1 MRRCTG
7 VWLLLCLALPLSA
20 QPTSLRSQWQSIR
33 HFRQSHPVHH
43 RTILPLTVHSKRAR
57 RLFEQGMTDFTNLQ
71 TAKALEEW
79 RESTRRDPHFALAHI
94 FISLNSKDP
103 GEQTAELAKAKAG
116 ERHVTR
122 GERLLIHWVEGVRE
136 NNYVAGIQAMNDLV
150 GMYPRDKQL
159 LYVVGNWL
167 VVQESYD
174 QARKFMERALAIDSK
189 YPPALNDLGYA
200 YALTR
205 DYKNAIPAMQR
216 YVAALPDQPNPQDSY
231 AEILRLS
238 GDFQGALQHYHEA
251 LKIDPKFVYSQLGIG
266 DTYALMGDETRA
278 RAEYAKAI
286 ASADSDAD
294 RVEFE
299 MQSAMTY
306 VRERKYAEADRAF
319 SAVASEAHSLKL
331 SFHEAEIKRM
341 MAMYEPDTAT
351 ALQHL
356 QEAETVLSQATSVPK
371 SDREEELG
379 RVLRWRVVRAGEA
392 GDQNTADQA
401 LQRLQ
406 AMALASHNHANFHAS
421 EAAQGARLM
430 QQGKYA
436 DAIPHLQEDHDN
448 AFSMKL
454 LANAYMHVGAT
465 SEADTESRLLRTMY
479 TPTLDQA
486 VMAMSAAEHLAEK
499 PQ

>member
-1 MRRCTG
+1 MRRRTG
-7 VWLLLCLALPLSA
+7 VWLLLCLTLPLSA
-20 QPTSLRSQWQSIR
+20 QSTSLRTQWQRIR
-33 HFRQSHPVHH
+33 HFRRHVYR
-43 RTILPLTVHSKRAR
+43 RTTLPLTVHSKRAR
-57 RLFEQGMTDFTNLQ
+57 LLFEQGMTDFVNLQ

-79 RESTRRDPHFALAHI
+79 RQSARRDPHFALAHI
-94 FISLNSKDP
+94 FICFNSKDP
-103 GEQTAELAKAKAG
+103 AEQTTELAKAKA
-116 ERHVTR
+116 EESHVTR

-136 NNYVAGIQAMNDLV
+136 NNYVTGIQAMNDLV
-150 GMYPRDKQL
+150 AMYPRDKQL

-167 VVQESYD
+167 VLQESYD
-174 QARKFMERALAIDSK
+174 QGRKFMERALALDAK

-205 DYKNAIPAMQR
+205 DYKDAIPAMER
-216 YVAALPDQPNPQDSY
+216 YVAALPGQPNPQDSY

-238 GDFQGALQHYHEA
+238 GDFPGALQHYREA
-251 LKIDPKFVYSQLGIG
+251 LKVDPKFVSSQLGIG

-286 ASADSDAD
+286 TAADSEAD

-306 VRERKYAEADRAF
+306 VRERNYAEADRAF
-319 SAVASEAHSLKL
+319 AAVAGEAHALKL
-331 SFHEAEIKRM
+331 TFHEAEIRRM
-341 MAMYEPDTAT
+341 MAMYEPDPAR
-351 ALQHL
+351 ALKNL
-356 QEAETVLSQATSVPK
+356 QEAETVLNQATAVPK

-379 RVLRWRVVRAGEA
+379 RVLRWRVVRAGDA
-392 GDQNTADQA
+392 GDQNTADKA
-401 LQRLQ
+401 LQRLE
-406 AMALASHNHANFHAS
+406 AMALSSHNHAIFHAS

-436 DAIPHLQEDHDN
+436 DAISPLREDHDN

-454 LANAYMHVGAT
+454 LVDAYMRTGAT
-465 SEADTESRLLRTMY
+465 AEAEAEAKMLHSMY

-486 VMAMSAAEHLAEK
+486 VMVVPASEHLAEN

>member
-1 MRRCTG
+1 MQRRLG
-7 VWLLLCLALPLSA
+7 VLLLLVLTLPAAA
-20 QPTSLRSQWQSIR
+20 QPVKITGQLRRVR
-33 HFRQSHPVHH
+33 HFYRRP
-43 RTILPLTVHSKRAR
+43 ILPLTVHSKQAR
-57 RLFEQGMTDFTNLQ
+57 LLFEQGMTDFVNLQ

-79 RESTRRDPHFALAHI
+79 RQAAKLDPNFALAHT
-94 FISLNSKDP
+94 FISFNSKDP
-103 GEQTAELAKAKAG
+103 AEQSRELAKAKAL

-150 GMYPRDKQL
+150 AMYPRDKQL

-167 VVQESYD
+167 VLQESYE
-174 QARKFMERALAIDSK
+174 QGRKFMERALAIDPK

-205 DYKNAIPAMQR
+205 DYKDADSAMQR
-216 YVAALPDQPNPQDSY
+216 YVAALPGQPNPQDSY

-238 GDFQGALQHYHEA
+238 GDFQGALQHYGEA

-266 DTYALMGDETRA
+266 DTYALMGEEARA
-278 RAEYAKAI
+278 RKEYAKAI
-286 ASADSDAD
+286 AGAESDAD

-306 VRERKYAEADRAF
+306 VRERNYQKADTAF
-319 SAVASEAHSLKL
+319 AAVASEAHGLGL
-331 SFHEAEIKRM
+331 QLHEAQIHRM
-341 MAMYEPDTAT
+341 MAMYQADPITALKHLQTAENLLARAT
-351 ALQHL
+351 A
-356 QEAETVLSQATSVPK
+356 VPK

-392 GDQNTADQA
+392 GQQSVADRILRQ
-401 LQRLQ
+401 LQG
-406 AMALASHNHANFHAS
+406 MAETSHNHAVYHAWQ
-421 EAAQGARLM
+421 AAQGARLM

-454 LANAYMHVGAT
+454 LADAYMRTGAT
-465 SEADTESRLLRTMY
+465 AEADSESKMLNTLY
-479 TPTLDQA
+479 TPTMDQA
-486 VMAMSAAEHLAEK
+486 VVMAPAGQHLAETL
-499 PQ
+499 Q

>member
-1 MRRCTG
+1 MRRRTG
-7 VWLLLCLALPLSA
+7 VLLFLCLAVPLSA
-20 QPTSLRSQWQSIR
+20 QSASLRTKWNHIR
-33 HFRQSHPVHH
+33 HFRHAHH
-43 RTILPLTVHSKRAR
+43 RTTLPLTVHSKRAR
-57 RLFEQGMTDFTNLQ
+57 LLFEQGMTDFANLQ
-71 TAKALEEW
+71 TTKALEEW
-79 RESTRRDPHFALAHI
+79 RQSARRDPHFALAHI
-94 FISLNSKDP
+94 FICFNSKDP
-103 GEQTAELAKAKAG
+103 AEQTAELAKAKAE

-136 NNYVAGIQAMNDLV
+136 NNYVTGIQAMNDLV
-150 GMYPRDKQL
+150 AMYPRDKQL

-167 VVQESYD
+167 VLQESYD
-174 QARKFMERALAIDSK
+174 QGRKFMERALALDPK

-205 DYKNAIPAMQR
+205 DYKDAVPAMQR
-216 YVAALPDQPNPQDSY
+216 YVEALPEQPNPQDSY

-238 GDFQGALQHYHEA
+238 GDFQGALQHYREA

-286 ASADSDAD
+286 AAADSDAD

-306 VRERKYAEADRAF
+306 VRERNYAQADKAF
-319 SAVASEAHSLKL
+319 TALADKARSLKL
-331 SFHEAEIKRM
+331 PFHEAEIERM
-341 MAMYEPDTAT
+341 MAMYEPDSAS

-356 QEAETVLSQATSVPK
+356 QQAEAILSQATAVPK
-371 SDREEELG
+371 SDRGEELA

-392 GDQNTADQA
+392 GDQNAADQA
-401 LQRLQ
+401 LQKLE
-406 AMALASHNHANFHAS
+406 AMALASHNHAMFHAS

-430 QQGKYA
+430 QLGKYA

-454 LANAYMHVGAT
+454 LVDAYMRTGAT
-465 SEADTESRLLRTMY
+465 AEAETEFRLLHSLY

-486 VMAMSAAEHLAEK
+486 VMVMPASERVAEN
-499 PQ
+499 PR

>member
-1 MRRCTG
+1 MRRRTG
-7 VWLLLCLALPLSA
+7 VWLLLCLTLPLSA
-20 QPTSLRSQWQSIR
+20 QSASVRTQLQRIR
-33 HFRQSHPVHH
+33 RFRPVHR
-43 RTILPLTVHSKRAR
+43 RTTLPLTVHSKRAR
-57 RLFEQGMTDFTNLQ
+57 LLFEQGMTDFANLQ
-71 TAKALEEW
+71 TTKALEEW
-79 RESTRRDPHFALAHI
+79 RQSARRDPHFALAHI
-94 FISLNSKDP
+94 FISFNTKDP
-103 GEQTAELAKAKAG
+103 GEQTAELVKAKENA
-116 ERHVTR
+116 RHVTH
-122 GERLLIHWVEGVRE
+122 GELLLIHWVEGVRE

-150 GMYPRDKQL
+150 AMYPRDKQL

-167 VVQESYD
+167 VLQESYD
-174 QARKFMERALAIDSK
+174 QGRKFMERALALDSK

-205 DYKNAIPAMQR
+205 DYKDAITAMQR
-216 YVAALPDQPNPQDSY
+216 YVAALPGQPNPQDSY

-238 GDFQGALQHYHEA
+238 GDFTGALQHYHEA
-251 LKIDPKFVYSQLGIG
+251 LKIDPKFVSSQLGVG

-286 ASADSDAD
+286 AAADTDAD
-294 RVEFE
+294 RVEYA

-319 SAVASEAHSLKL
+319 AAVASEAQSLKL
-331 SFHEAEIKRM
+331 PFHQAEIQRM
-341 MAMYEPDTAT
+341 MAMYEPDAT
-351 ALQHL
+351 SALQHL
-356 QEAETVLSQATSVPK
+356 QQAEDILSHATAVPK
-371 SDREEELG
+371 SDRGEELA

-392 GDQNTADQA
+392 GDQNSADQA
-401 LQRLQ
+401 LQKLQ
-406 AMALASHNHANFHAS
+406 AMALASHNHAMFHAS

-436 DAIPHLQEDHDN
+436 EAIPHLQEDHDN

-454 LANAYMHVGAT
+454 LANAYMRTGAT
-465 SEADTESRLLRTMY
+465 EEANAESRLLHTLY

-486 VMAMSAAEHLAEK
+486 AMVTPPSEHLAEA